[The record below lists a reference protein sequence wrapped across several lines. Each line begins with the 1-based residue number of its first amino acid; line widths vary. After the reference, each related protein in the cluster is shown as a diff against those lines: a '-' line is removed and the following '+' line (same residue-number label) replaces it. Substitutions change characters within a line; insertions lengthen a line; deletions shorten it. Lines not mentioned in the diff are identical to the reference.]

1 MWTELEK
8 EMMEPIYIVR
18 FELNRQKINAIV
30 YLVETQ
36 TKKLVLSRFLIVV

>member
-30 YLVETQ
+30 YLKKVE
-36 TKKLVLSRFLIVV
+36 